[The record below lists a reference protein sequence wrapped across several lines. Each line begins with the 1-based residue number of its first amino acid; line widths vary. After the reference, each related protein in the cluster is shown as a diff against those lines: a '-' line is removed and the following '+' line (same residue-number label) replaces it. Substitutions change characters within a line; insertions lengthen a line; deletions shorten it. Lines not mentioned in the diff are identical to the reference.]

1 MDSGSASCARA
12 PDMTE
17 SVKWTLPSRKPPSP
31 SIWPTRIV
39 ALDAGKLPA
48 AVRRTCEDLLVD
60 VAGLCVTVRD
70 ADYIKASL
78 AGWED
83 DGPCTAIGH
92 ARTMTAAGA
101 AFVNGTAAHGEDFDD
116 TFEGGPVHAGAV
128 IVPAV
133 LAACERHNP
142 DGRAA
147 LLGIAVGV
155 ETMCRLSTVAPMQAH
170 KAGFHP
176 TAIYGAMGAAAG
188 VGAALGL
195 NRKQIVDALG
205 MVGSMASGIIE
216 YLAEGAW
223 TKRMHAGWAA
233 QSGMRAALLA
243 RAGFYGPRT
252 VFEGVHGLFHGF
264 ANTLDGNYDE
274 VTGDFGARW
283 VTETL
288 AFKPYPCGTMA
299 HPYIDCAR
307 RLAAKVKADDIKE
320 IVCDVGEGTVH
331 RLWEPLAAKQTPANG
346 YAGKFSTPYC
356 IAAGFVR
363 GNVGLGDFTD
373 AAVRE
378 PAVVALAQQGPL
390 PHRSAQSLSARIH
403 RPHPR
408 DAERRPR
415 DRGAPAAFPR
425 RRQGAADRADIED
438 KFVLN
443 VTHGGWD
450 EARAKQALA
459 LLRRLY
465 DGQDRPVRRCADEIR
480 KEELLMDYVQI
491 RHHRLS
497 RVAHRARLHEH
508 VGLLRRAGRR
518 RVRAHHP
525 SALELGV
532 NFLDTSHSY
541 GEGHNQAL
549 IGRASRASA
558 TRS

>member
-1 MDSGSASCARA
+1 MDAAL
-12 PDMTE
+12 PKI
-17 SVKWTLPSRKPPSP
+17 SVAEHLAGT
-31 SIWPTRIV
+31 IV
-39 ALDAGKLPA
+39 ALDAGKLPP

-60 VAGLCVTVRD
+60 VAGLCVTVRE

-92 ARTMTAAGA
+92 TRTMTAAGA

-142 DGRAA
+142 NGRAA
-147 LLGIAVGV
+147 LVGIAAGV
-155 ETMCRLSTVAPMQAH
+155 EIMCRLSLVAPMRAH

-195 NRKQIVDALG
+195 NKKQIVDALG
-205 MVGSMASGIIE
+205 IVGSMASGIIE

-223 TKRMHAGWAA
+223 TKRMHAGWSA

-274 VTGDFGARW
+274 VIGDFGKRW
-283 VTETL
+283 VTETI

-307 RLAAKVKADDIKE
+307 RLAAKVKASDIKE

-331 RLWEPLAAKQTPANG
+331 RLWEPLAAKQRPANG

-373 AAVRE
+373 EAVRD
-378 PAVVALAQQGPL
+378 PAVVALAQKVSFRIDPQNPYPRAFTGHIKATLNDGRVIEERQPHFRGGAKEPL
-390 PHRSAQSLSARIH
+390 TQ
-403 RPHPR
+403 
-408 DAERRPR
+408 
-415 DRGAPAAFPR
+415 
-425 RRQGAADRADIED
+425 ADIEE

-443 VTHGGWD
+443 CRYGGWD
-450 EARAKQALA
+450 EARSRNAIA
-459 LLRRLY
+459 LLRKLY
-465 DGQDRPVRRCADEIR
+465 DGKIDLAP
-480 KEELLMDYVQI
+480 
-491 RHHRLS
+491 
-497 RVAHRARLHEH
+497 
-508 VGLLRRAGRR
+508 LRG
-518 RVRAHHP
+518 
-525 SALELGV
+525 
-532 NFLDTSHSY
+532 
-541 GEGHNQAL
+541 
-549 IGRASRASA
+549 
-558 TRS
+558 